1 LYWWVVFTAGE
12 RSVTLTDVDRVLHF
26 KEPGTVSESSKL
38 VIKLESSAA
47 RDLVLQTG
55 NEQVFGSW
63 LEALQAAHHV
73 SRSALIMEQR
83 KRKEAR
89 TAAAEAH
96 YRVRERK
103 QSERQERQE
112 ARNKIRQK
120 WCNN

>member
-1 LYWWVVFTAGE
+1 MNRFLEGYNVPDVNS
-12 RSVTLTDVDRVLHF
+12 SVIMF
-26 KEPGTVSESSKL
+26 
-38 VIKLESSAA
+38 
-47 RDLVLQTG
+47 LVL
-55 NEQVFGSW
+55 VFLVLSW